1 MKKAALL
8 FSLACT
14 LLFTVSSCKRD
25 DNSVDDTTNSN
36 TSNISSTIQQGTW
49 RISLYNDSGDDHTS
63 HFSGYSF
70 SFSNGS
76 ITATKNGTTITGSYS
91 SGTDDSQNK
100 LYLNFGGTAVFS
112 ELNDDWHIL
121 EETANII
128 RLEDVSGGNGGT
140 DLLTFENN

>member
-1 MKKAALL
+1 M
-8 FSLACT
+8 
-14 LLFTVSSCKRD
+14 
-25 DNSVDDTTNSN
+25 DDTSNSN
-36 TSNISSTIQQGTW
+36 TNNINSTIQQGNW

-63 HFSGYSF
+63 LFSGYSF

-91 SGTDDSQNK
+91 SGTDDSQHK
-100 LYLNFGGTAVFS
+100 LFLNFGGTALFS

-121 EETANII
+121 EENASII

-140 DLLTFENN
+140 DLLSFENN